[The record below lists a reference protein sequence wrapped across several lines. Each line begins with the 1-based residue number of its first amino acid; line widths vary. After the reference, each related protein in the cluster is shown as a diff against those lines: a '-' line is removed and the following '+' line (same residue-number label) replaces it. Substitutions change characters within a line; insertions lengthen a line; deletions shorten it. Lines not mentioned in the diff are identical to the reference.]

1 MTYRLELNPSD
12 HRQVLSNF
20 LQVKGEKYD
29 QSSALF
35 TFPSNSNV
43 QKWTEEHSPDLKL
56 VPSDGS
62 DPVEAPSLQLYLH
75 SPTLRLVR
83 DPCFE
88 TCDYKCTPTKRSLR
102 SVLSSMDLKQEISI
116 CVLATSSSLSML
128 MQLLSTGFVHE

>member
-20 LQVKGEKYD
+20 IQVKKEKYD
-29 QSSALF
+29 QSCAPF
-35 TFPSNSNV
+35 TFATNSNV

-83 DPCFE
+83 QLCFG
-88 TCDYKCTPTKRSLR
+88 TCN
-102 SVLSSMDLKQEISI
+102 SVRRL
-116 CVLATSSSLSML
+116 
-128 MQLLSTGFVHE
+128 

>member
-20 LQVKGEKYD
+20 L
-29 QSSALF
+29 
-35 TFPSNSNV
+35 

-75 SPTLRLVR
+75 SPTLR
-83 DPCFE
+83 
-88 TCDYKCTPTKRSLR
+88 
-102 SVLSSMDLKQEISI
+102 SVLSSMDLKEEISI

-128 MQLLSTGFVHE
+128 LQLLSTGFVIGASRKEIDEVKEAAKALGVILGDCQKTGADSPPIKQEAEEEISKE